1 MAKETG
7 AKSSEAMDSADAGQN
22 DYVSLPAEEELA
34 RLRKLSTADLV
45 NELFFSRQRLRTFLE
60 EKGIPVPDFV
70 IDSQTHKTLLDL
82 TASSAVENFSRDT
95 IRGIGEDV
103 EAVNSSV
110 KSFVMLFDSLI
121 STNSFEQVMVSV
133 EGAEEPCTVKQLL
146 ENYDNSRIDE
156 DRRVV
161 IAVRDLKSQLASLI
175 DENSSGSKSFED
187 VDDDDIAATRSSDAA
202 AAEDK
207 SYRSRLGQ
215 GAYAFGQFSPFISQ
229 EMLDGMMAK
238 QESAEAY
245 FAEKTEDAEGEPD
258 GWGSDQSGNGEK
270 GNAEDINL
278 FDDNADIPDEQKD
291 IFDDFYSADDD
302 SQHPAEG
309 NKVESLSADDIEKL
323 MGSK

>member
-7 AKSSEAMDSADAGQN
+7 AKSSEAMEPADAGQN
-22 DYVSLPAEEELA
+22 DYVSLPVEEELA
-34 RLRKLSTADLV
+34 RLRKLPTADLV

-82 TASSAVENFSRDT
+82 TASSAVDNFSRDT

-161 IAVRDLKSQLASLI
+161 IAVRDLKSQLSSLI

-202 AAEDK
+202 DEDK

-245 FAEKTEDAEGEPD
+245 FSDKLEDHDGEQD
-258 GWGSDQSGNGEK
+258 EWGGDRSGNEEK
-270 GNAEDINL
+270 GKGEDINL
-278 FDDNADIPDEQKD
+278 FDDDADVPDEQKD
-291 IFDDFYSADDD
+291 IFDDFYSADDKTP
-302 SQHPAEG
+302 SAAG